1 MVAGSVSAYS
11 FSRRDLFACG
21 VIVAIGAGMAAQ
33 VEWKTTGDLE
43 SAQHR
48 FEQDKGHEAKQDAKR
63 LSNGFNQI

>member
-1 MVAGSVSAYS
+1 
-11 FSRRDLFACG
+11 
-21 VIVAIGAGMAAQ
+21 MAAQ